1 MNIIILNKVNIIT
14 NNKVDMTKRSNF
26 INKIII

>member
-1 MNIIILNKVNIIT
+1 MNIRILNKVNIIT